1 MMHSTLH
8 FSLGMVVGTALTCRP
23 LLDAWQRKAPV
34 AAHLRRW
41 LVIAYGLGVY
51 AIVPNLLR
59 RALGGVANRIAV
71 SPHEVCEA
79 WFMNIFLL
87 SPLLNRLV
95 QGGTIYGPF
104 VMGSLMLS
112 QYATLLLAVRSSHRN
127 AL

>member
-59 RALGGVANRIAV
+59 RAGV
-71 SPHEVCEA
+71 PHEVCEA